1 MGSKRRGGTRR
12 PRESQGNAIPLRRSA
27 GVSFP
32 RVGLTIN
39 AGQPKH
45 ASGVA
50 DLDPGAYKLE
60 FAEACHSTHV
70 NCMGDGDA
78 YTPTPDQHRERARLL
93 RSQAESMSPEGKRLF
108 LNIADEFD
116 QLADSIDPARFN

>member
-1 MGSKRRGGTRR
+1 MAGLVGGVNPKGMRSRCADLPTLAFHASVSRSMPARRSTRR
-12 PRESQGNAIPLRRSA
+12 R
-27 GVSFP
+27 
-32 RVGLTIN
+32 
-39 AGQPKH
+39 
-45 ASGVA
+45 VA
-50 DLDPGAYKLE
+50 DLDPGAYELE

-70 NCMGDGDA
+70 NCMGDYA

-93 RSQAESMSPEGKRLF
+93 RSQADSMSPEGKRLF